1 MTEEQKTKC
10 HAIIHT
16 ATAACAA
23 VAGGLAQLPGSDTV
37 PITAAQ
43 ITMIIS
49 LGAVFDRQITKTA
62 AKGILEGMAASYGG
76 RFVSQLLVGWIPF
89 FGNAVNVSTAVAIT
103 EKMGWAVADKF
114 DAEQKEEAHKEKA
127 KEMKAKALEKLG
139 KNL

>member
-1 MTEEQKTKC
+1 MTEDQKSTC
-10 HAIIHT
+10 HKIIHT

-49 LGAVFDRQITKTA
+49 LGAVFDRQITKSA
-62 AKGILEGMAASYGG
+62 AQGILKGMAASYGG
-76 RFVSQLLVGWIPF
+76 RFVSQLLVGWILF

-103 EKMGWAVADKF
+103 EKWAGLLLINSMLNKR
-114 DAEQKEEAHKEKA
+114 KKHIKKS
-127 KEMKAKALEKLG
+127 
-139 KNL
+139 